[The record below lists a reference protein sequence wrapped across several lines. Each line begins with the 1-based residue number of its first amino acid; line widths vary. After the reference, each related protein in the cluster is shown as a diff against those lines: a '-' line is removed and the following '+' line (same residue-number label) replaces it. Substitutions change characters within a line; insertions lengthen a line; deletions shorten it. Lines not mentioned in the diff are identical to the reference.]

1 MILSEETQAKA
12 ERVRRELE
20 RINLKTSL
28 LEVVDSL
35 GVVLVRA

>member
-12 ERVRRELE
+12 ERVLRELE

-35 GVVLVRA
+35 GVVLVLV